1 LLQIVFPCGGAAPI
15 GGTDAN
21 SMGRKLEFN
30 YERAVERA
38 TGVFWARG
46 YSASS
51 MRDLLKAMGIGEGS
65 FYHLFGSKTRLY
77 LECLRHYNETVTRR
91 RLALLEAEPSVRKGI
106 RNFFEGLLDDL
117 DNPKRPHVCL
127 MSRSLSSDV
136 LDEADL
142 ASSVKSGMKLFEDC
156 LSARLERAK
165 MAGELPS
172 NFQPEI
178 SAQIIFT
185 FLQGYFRVVK
195 VLKPR
200 QEMWQQIETLLTRL
214 GL

>member
-1 LLQIVFPCGGAAPI
+1 
-15 GGTDAN
+15 
-21 SMGRKLEFN
+21 MGRKLEFN

-38 TGVFWARG
+38 TKVFWAKG
-46 YSASS
+46 YSAAS

-65 FYHLFGSKTRLY
+65 FYHLFGSKNRLY
-77 LECLRHYNETVTRR
+77 LDCLNHYNETVTRQR
-91 RLALLEAEPSVRKGI
+91 LEALDAAPAVRKGL
-106 RNFFEGLLDDL
+106 RDFFKGLMDDL

-127 MSRSLSSDV
+127 MARSLSSEV
-136 LDEADL
+136 VDEADL
-142 ASSVKSGMKLFEDC
+142 GAAVKAGMKLFEERI
-156 LSARLERAK
+156 SARLKKAK
-165 MAGELPS
+165 STGELPS
-172 NFQPEI
+172 SFQAEL

-200 QEMWQQIETLLTRL
+200 EEMWPQIEALLTGL

>member
-1 LLQIVFPCGGAAPI
+1 
-15 GGTDAN
+15 
-21 SMGRKLEFN
+21 MGRRREFD
-30 YERAVERA
+30 YGRALERA
-38 TGVFWARG
+38 TGVFWAKG
-46 YSASS
+46 YSPAS

-65 FYHLFGSKTRLY
+65 FYHLFGSKNRLY

-91 RLALLEAEPSVRKGI
+91 RLAAIEAEPSVRKGL
-106 RNFFEGLLDDL
+106 RTFFRGLLDDL

-136 LDEADL
+136 LDEPDL
-142 ASSVKSGMKLFEDC
+142 ASSVKSGMKQFEEC
-156 LSARLERAK
+156 LAARLQRAK
-165 MAGELPS
+165 KAGELSS
-172 NFQPEI
+172 NFPAEI
-178 SAQIIFT
+178 SAQVIFT

-200 QEMWQQIETLLTRL
+200 EQMWQQIEALLTRL

>member
-1 LLQIVFPCGGAAPI
+1 
-15 GGTDAN
+15 
-21 SMGRKLEFN
+21 MGRKLEFN

-38 TGVFWARG
+38 TKVFWAKG
-46 YSASS
+46 YSAAS

-65 FYHLFGSKTRLY
+65 FYHLFGSKNRLY
-77 LECLRHYNETVTRR
+77 LECLKRYNETVTKR
-91 RLALLEAEPSVRKGI
+91 RLEALEAEPSVRKAL
-106 RNFFEGLLDDL
+106 RDFFRDLIDDL

-127 MSRSLSSDV
+127 MARSLSSDV

-142 ASSVKSGMKLFEDC
+142 GASAKSGMRLFEGRI
-156 LSARLERAK
+156 SARLEKAK
-165 MAGELPS
+165 HEGELPS
-172 NFQPEI
+172 SFQADI

-195 VLKPR
+195 VLRPR
-200 QEMWQQIETLLTRL
+200 EEMWQQIEVLLTRL